1 MYYLELTYPKS
12 KKGDLDLENV
22 TTSLSEK
29 YNSDPKIYANEGCG
43 LVVGDAKLWTYQF
56 PKLLAH
62 FEALGLKVIHS
73 KLDHMILVDEPIA
86 IFILQRKESSI
97 GLSPDEVAVQMA
109 STTGESG
116 DHGDFASAKASK
128 DSSLGDKDSKVDTT
142 QGGRSPMS
150 PSMQAQGDKLD
161 GKAEKEPTKDVKR
174 LLQLLEE
181 GTKRILEEDV
191 QFREGFNV
199 NIMPIDRTT
208 NFSNFK
214 TIVPAGETSGVTVT
228 NADGKT
234 VGTQMVSKKDA
245 LSYQNLYMNLS
256 SMKDPHYEV
265 QEIPITRKKN
275 ELKHVFKDLAG
286 FHRDMV

>member
-1 MYYLELTYPKS
+1 MYYMELTYPKS
-12 KKGDLDLENV
+12 KKGDLALENV
-22 TTSLSEK
+22 TLAEK

-62 FEALGLKVIHS
+62 FDALGLKVIHS
-73 KLDHMILVDEPIA
+73 KLDHMILVDEPIC

-97 GLSPDEVAVQMA
+97 GLSPDEVAVQVA

-128 DSSLGDKDSKVDTT
+128 DSSQLDSKMNTT
-142 QGGRSPMS
+142 TDQGGRSPVS
-150 PSMQAQGDKLD
+150 PSMTQAGDKVD
-161 GKAEKEPTKDVKR
+161 AKAEKEPTSDVKR

-181 GTKRILEEDV
+181 GTKKILEDDV
-191 QFREGFNV
+191 QFKEGFNC
-199 NIMPIDRTT
+199 NIFPIDRTT

-214 TIVPAGETSGVTVT
+214 TIVPAGESTGITVT

-234 VGTQMVSKKDA
+234 VGTQMMSKKDT
-245 LSYQNLYMNLS
+245 LSYQNLYMNLNA
-256 SMKDPHYEV
+256 MKDPHYEV
-265 QEIPITRKKN
+265 TEIPITRKKN